1 MVIMKNVIKVYLAC
15 GVIIS
20 AIETILT
27 IKDGLYYRL
36 NRGSGTTITLLSG
49 VFATLIWVV
58 AGPVHMV
65 TKIIK
70 K

>member
-1 MVIMKNVIKVYLAC
+1 MKNVIKVYLVC

-20 AIETILT
+20 AVETILA
-27 IKDGLYYRL
+27 IRDGLYSRL
-36 NRGSGTTITLLSG
+36 NYTSGKSIALLSG
-49 VFATLIWVV
+49 VLAPLIWIL